1 MRYRLRQDDKAAAAH
16 DNAATSVDKVNP
28 MPKPMRIDFVS
39 DVVCPWCVIG
49 LKSLA
54 AALAKAADVVTPE
67 IHFQPFELNPDMP
80 REGQNVA
87 EHIAQKYGADPERSR
102 GTREMI
108 RTSAEGFGF
117 AMRTGPES
125 RIWNTFDCHR
135 LLHWAATDGHQPALK
150 MALFTAHFTDGK
162 DLGDPQV
169 LVDAAQ
175 AAGLD
180 PEKAREIL
188 ESGAYIDD
196 VRRDERFWREQGITA
211 VPSIIIDGK
220 YLITGGQP
228 VEAFERAIRNIA
240 AEA

>member
-1 MRYRLRQDDKAAAAH
+1 M
-16 DNAATSVDKVNP
+16 T
-28 MPKPMRIDFVS
+28 KPMRIDFVS

-49 LKSLA
+49 LKSLE
-54 AALAKAADVVTPE
+54 AALGNASDVVTAE

-80 REGQNVA
+80 REGQNIA
-87 EHIAQKYGADPERSR
+87 EHIAQKYGADPERSK
-102 GTREMI
+102 GTRDLI
-108 RTSAEGFGF
+108 RNSAADLGF

-135 LLHWAATDGHQPALK
+135 LLHWAGLEGHQAEMK

-162 DLGDPQV
+162 NLGDQQV
-169 LVDAAQ
+169 LVDAAV

-180 PEKAREIL
+180 GDAARAVL

-196 VRRDERFWREQGITA
+196 VRRDERFWREQGISA
-211 VPSIIIDGK
+211 VPAIVIDGK
-220 YLITGGQP
+220 YLISGGQP
-228 VEAFERAIRNIA
+228 VAAFEKAIRSIA